1 MGVSPSVQ
9 FKTICFGGWPLD
21 EGTFVLSL
29 AEYSSL
35 FHLSW
40 TCQPRSGYYK
50 SLHNMHW
57 SVRNLLAPN
66 MSRDNDSRTIFT
78 FRIASDEMK
87 RVATQLSGMT
97 IQSKTVGEAID
108 SIQSNIDKK
117 RKELRTVNRRIE
129 ARKKVLVRLG
139 KRHARECE

>member
-1 MGVSPSVQ
+1 
-9 FKTICFGGWPLD
+9 
-21 EGTFVLSL
+21 
-29 AEYSSL
+29 
-35 FHLSW
+35 
-40 TCQPRSGYYK
+40 
-50 SLHNMHW
+50 MHW